1 MSRTVKDRVVASGLE
16 FEPRGTHELKG
27 VPGSWE
33 LFALKDAQ
41 SPTVRVAAEQ
51 PSVRTSDRIVLA
63 AARRA
68 PGLVRWAGRLAR
80 S

>member
-1 MSRTVKDRVVASGLE
+1 MAAAAAASG
-16 FEPRGTHELKG
+16 GAIGLKG

-33 LFALKDAQ
+33 LFALADAR
-41 SPTVRVAAEQ
+41 SPTVPVATEQ
-51 PSVRTSDRIVLA
+51 PPVRSSDRIVLA

-68 PGLVRWAGRLAR
+68 PAPLRLAGPFAR